1 MISSEIDY
9 SYWYKPCYI
18 LIMKKILIA
27 FFMIGLFGCSS
38 LNGSTCCEKKT
49 ECTKQT
55 ECCGMDHCDKTKCEG
70 QCCDK
75 SCCG

>member
-1 MISSEIDY
+1 
-9 SYWYKPCYI
+9 
-18 LIMKKILIA
+18 MKKILIS
-27 FFMIGLFGCSS
+27 FLMIGLFVCASV
-38 LNGSTCCEKKT
+38 NGSTCCDAKT
-49 ECTKQT
+49 ECVKQT